1 MDRDGVPSRGI
12 LTTPMATKRR
22 TALVPKRTRADKMAD
37 TREAIR
43 RAAWE
48 LFVAKGYAATTT
60 GEIAARAG
68 VAAGTVFVHASDKV
82 DLLFLVMHERLSAAV
97 EEGFSTLPSAS
108 RAPLLERFLHVF
120 RPLFRMYG
128 EHPEVASAFVRG
140 LPGARGPNALRTE
153 TLTFG
158 FLHRLALMVGES
170 QASGEV
176 AKDLEP
182 ILCAQNVFGL
192 YFMALMSWLSGHTT
206 IETAFDPL
214 LRNALALQIRG
225 FGR

>member
-1 MDRDGVPSRGI
+1 
-12 LTTPMATKRR
+12 MATRR
-22 TALVPKRTRADKMAD
+22 RSLPAPKKTRADKTAG
-37 TREAIR
+37 TRDAIR
-43 RAAWE
+43 RAAWD
-48 LFVAKGYAATTT
+48 LFVAKGYEATTT
-60 GEIAARAG
+60 GEIAAQAG
-68 VAAGTVFVHASDKV
+68 VAAGTIFVHASDKP
-82 DLLFLVMHERLSAAV
+82 DLLFLVMHERLSDAV
-97 EEGFSTLPSAS
+97 EAGFASLPKAE

-120 RPLFRMYG
+120 RPLFAMYG
-128 EHPEVASAFVRG
+128 EHPEVASAFVRS

-158 FLHRLALMVGES
+158 FLHRLALMVSEA
-170 QASGEV
+170 QANGEV
-176 AKDLEP
+176 ARDLEP

-206 IETAFDPL
+206 IDTAFDPL